1 MNQRSEIGYCL
12 YCKNAIY
19 EGEDYVVR
27 GNAFYHTN
35 CYELIETDTFGVNAE
50 DYNETDAE

>member
-1 MNQRSEIGYCL
+1 MNQRNEIGFCL

-50 DYNETDAE
+50 DYNETDSE